1 VVYEWFF
8 LWYIVDMYTHVSSG
22 TTSNR
27 VIEDGRAN
35 NDVMCRVFT
44 CVHVDLVEVETNEK
58 LVSVVPMMVVVR
70 LSLANRRHRTACASL
85 PPLSVF

>member
-8 LWYIVDMYTHVSSG
+8 VWYIIDMCTHASPG

-35 NDVMCRVFT
+35 NDVMCRLFS
-44 CVHVDLVEVETNEK
+44 CVHVDLVEVETNDK

-70 LSLANRRHRTACASL
+70 LSLANRRYRTVCASL
-85 PPLSVF
+85 PPLSGF